1 MATAQPTAAYLER
14 RADILRAAGEVFY
27 ESGYHAASMQKIAD
41 RAGILKPALYYYVR
55 SKEDLLFELAAGE
68 QSVAFIEQFVDLDQ
82 ALEDLDA
89 STRLEA
95 IINRWTDFVKSGQP
109 KALLAI
115 EREYRHLSPERLE
128 TVMELQSRLPSL
140 FRSILQ
146 RGVEDGSFDAAVNI
160 PVAALNISDL
170 LHNLYVSYDP
180 AGPFTIQ
187 ELTEWHVTFVLRG
200 LGAKRR

>member
-68 QSVAFIEQFVDLDQ
+68 QSVAFIAQFVELDQ
-82 ALEDLDA
+82 ALQHRDGA
-89 STRLEA
+89 TRLEA
-95 IINRWTDFVKSGQP
+95 IITRWTDFVKSGQP

-128 TVMELQSRLPSL
+128 TVTQLQSRLRSL
-140 FRSILQ
+140 FRSIIQ
-146 RGVEDGSFDAAVNI
+146 QGVDDGSFDPAVNV
-160 PVAALNISDL
+160 PVAALNVSDL
-170 LHNLYVSYDP
+170 LRNLYVSFDP
-180 AGPFTIQ
+180 AGPFSIQ
-187 ELTEWHVTFVLRG
+187 ELAEWHITFVLRG
-200 LGAKRR
+200 LGASRR